1 LVSAIVM
8 VVDDSMTMRRVTQTL
23 LERNGMQ
30 VITAR
35 DGLEAVLLLR
45 EGPRPHVILL
55 DIGMPGMDGYEV
67 ANQVRNDLKL
77 KDVPIIM
84 MSGSP
89 FGEKHRARAV
99 ELGIKEYLHKPYTQA
114 ELLKAILPLIEHL
127 SGGDEG

>member
-1 LVSAIVM
+1 M

-23 LERNGMQ
+23 LEHNGMR
-30 VITAR
+30 VIAAR
-35 DGLEAVLLLR
+35 DGTEAVRLLR
-45 EGPRPHVILL
+45 EGPQPHVILL
-55 DIGMPGMDGYEV
+55 DIGLPGMDGYEV
-67 ANQVRNDLKL
+67 ANRVRNDLKL

-89 FGEKHRARAV
+89 FREKHQERAV
-99 ELGIKEYLHKPYTQA
+99 ELGIVESLHKPCTQA